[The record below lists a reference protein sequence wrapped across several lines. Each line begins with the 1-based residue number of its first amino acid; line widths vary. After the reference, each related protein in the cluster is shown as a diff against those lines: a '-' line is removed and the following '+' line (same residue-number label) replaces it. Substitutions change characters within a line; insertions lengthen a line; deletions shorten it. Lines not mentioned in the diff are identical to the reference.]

1 MEYYNILN
9 FKKEPFSNSPEPE
22 FLFQSP
28 QHTGCLQKLELAI
41 RLRRGLNVI
50 IGDIGTGKTTLCRK
64 LIQSFSSTP
73 EDAETIEAHLIMD
86 PTFYSPLDFLQNVAS
101 MFGVK
106 GIDRS
111 TGEWQLKE
119 KIKDYLFNKCV
130 TEEKIVVLFIDEGQK
145 ITENCLEI
153 LREFLNY
160 ETNYFKLLQIVIFAQ
175 EEFKVLLKKHANL
188 TDRINLIYYLK
199 PLNFSQTRA
208 MIRHRFNVARKQ
220 ESGPALFSFWGL
232 LAIYLSTGGYPRKV
246 VSLCHQVILM
256 LIIRG
261 KKKAGFLFVRKCL
274 NDMMTPLF
282 SKIKWAAVGML
293 VAVVI
298 GFSTFG
304 IILHNQNIEEPKQMI
319 IPRQQLTPAAI
330 ATPVQSAP
338 DSKITPVPLKDSATI
353 QEVKK
358 EDRTLPESIGT
369 LTLRKG
375 RTIWWTLKNVY
386 SDSSAEM
393 IQALIRANPR
403 IGDINRLSYGKVL
416 NLPSIPAAI
425 KPLKNGDIILQ
436 IKKGKS
442 LEDAYIFF
450 RENPYRRTIP
460 DTIFFSYW
468 NKREGMTF
476 SIVLDKCFRNNESA
490 QEEINKLPTIFAAEA
505 KILSH
510 WDEDTIFFNMH
521 SFNCSGVKSSG
532 G

>member
-73 EDAETIEAHLIMD
+73 EDSETIEAHLILD
-86 PTFYSPLDFLQNVAS
+86 PSFNSPLDFLQNVAS

-106 GIDRS
+106 GMDS
-111 TGEWQLKE
+111 TTGEWQLKE

-130 TEEKIVVLFIDEGQK
+130 TEEKIVVLVIDEGQK

-160 ETNYFKLLQIVIFAQ
+160 ETNNFKLLQIVIFAQ
-175 EEFKVLLKKHANL
+175 EEFKTLLKKHSNL
-188 TDRINLIYYLK
+188 TDRINLFYYLK
-199 PLNFSQTRA
+199 PLNFAQTRA
-208 MIRHRFNVARKQ
+208 MIIHRVDVARKL

-282 SKIKWAAVGML
+282 KKIKWVAVGLL
-293 VAVVI
+293 VAI
-298 GFSTFG
+298 AFGFSAVG
-304 IILHNQNIEEPKQMI
+304 IFWQYQNRDEPKRTMPSPQFTTANI
-319 IPRQQLTPAAI
+319 AIPVRS
-330 ATPVQSAP
+330 SA
-338 DSKITPVPLKDSATI
+338 DSKITPAPLTDSAII
-353 QEVKK
+353 QEDKK
-358 EDRTLPESIGT
+358 DDRIMPECIGT
-369 LTLRKG
+369 LTLKKG
-375 RTIWWTLKNVY
+375 RTIWWMLKNVY
-386 SDSSAEM
+386 SDSSAKM
-393 IQALIRANPR
+393 IEALIRVNPR
-403 IGDINRLSYGKVL
+403 IGDVNKLGYGEVL
-416 NLPSIPAAI
+416 NLPSVPAAI
-425 KPLKNGDIILQ
+425 KPLKNGDIIVQ
-436 IKKGKS
+436 IKTGKS
-442 LEDAYIFF
+442 MEDVYIFF
-450 RENPYRRTIP
+450 RENPYRQTIP
-460 DTIFFSYW
+460 KIIFFSYW

-476 SIVLDKCFRNNESA
+476 STVLDKCFSNNESV
-490 QEEINKLPTIFAAEA
+490 QGEIKKLPALIAAEA
-505 KILSH
+505 RILSH
-510 WDEDTIFFNMH
+510 WDEDTTFFNLH
-521 SFNCSGVKSSG
+521 RFNCSGVKSSG